1 MSDTKSWYSKGA
13 DGFKVKDQI
22 DATMAVRKERGVP
35 RFMLKAGEEA
45 IVAFC
50 DSIPFFIWEH
60 NLKIGG
66 RWGNYVTCVKE
77 IRSCPIDDS
86 GERATYTGYLTVIDT
101 REFIRNDGN
110 KVKNRKILYPA
121 KGSTIKRLED
131 LMKKYGT
138 LAGRAFK
145 IKRYSKD
152 DPNCGTDFEF
162 LKQVTLK
169 GDNAVPVEYDKILA
183 PPTPEELVALG
194 FTSNIAGQQTDT
206 GLENLATGTT
216 VGGTKPGD
224 KTATELG
231 AGATA
236 TNSFEDLF

>member
-1 MSDTKSWYSKGA
+1 MSDTKSWYAKGA

-22 DATMAVRKERGVP
+22 DAAMAVRKERGVP

-45 IVAFC
+45 IVVFV
-50 DSIPFFIWEH
+50 DEIPFFIWEH

-86 GERATYTGYLTVIDT
+86 GERATYTGYLTIIDT
-101 REFIRNDGN
+101 RSFIKSDGT
-110 KVKNRKILYPA
+110 KVQNRKILYPA

-131 LMKKYGT
+131 LIKKHGS
-138 LAGRAFK
+138 LKGMAFK

-152 DPNCGTDFEF
+152 DPNCGTDFEL
-162 LKQVTLK
+162 LKRVNLTK
-169 GDNAVPVEYDKILA
+169 DNAIPVDYDKVLA
-183 PPTPEELVALG
+183 PPTLEELVALG
-194 FTSNIAGQQTDT
+194 FTNNIAGQQTDT
-206 GLENLATGTT
+206 GLEDLATGAA
-216 VGGTKPGD
+216 VGETKLGN

-231 AGATA
+231 AGAPA
-236 TNSFEDLF
+236 AESFEDLF